1 VSPGCGPEADGEL
14 IGLPGQVIDDSQGI
28 CDHEHALQLL
38 VRRQPVEAV
47 SVTGL
52 PWTEVDFVENLQRAQ
67 SEIFPA
73 IAKLEGT

>member
-1 VSPGCGPEADGEL
+1 
-14 IGLPGQVIDDSQGI
+14 
-28 CDHEHALQLL
+28 
-38 VRRQPVEAV
+38 V